1 MTASRQGRIEA
12 VLPLGP
18 LQEGLLFHATLEEN
32 AAGHY
37 VVQLLIDL
45 DGELR
50 PDILRS
56 AVISVVDRH
65 ESLRAA
71 FRQRRSG
78 QPVQT
83 IVRTVEV
90 PWRAVPATDGAQT
103 DGAATEGAATE
114 GAATEGA
121 ATEGAATEGA
131 ATEGEGATDEAGA
144 ERIADADRAAPF
156 DLTRPPLMRCA
167 LVRLGPRRH
176 RLILTFHHLVVDGWS
191 LPVLVRELMAA
202 YAEGGQAHGLPAAVP
217 YRDYLAWVAGRDRAA
232 SRARW
237 QRSLAGLAG
246 ATRLSTVG
254 NLTSATEPPR
264 RLVTNV
270 PAGLQ
275 AEITA
280 FSRKHG
286 LTQNTVLQG
295 AWGLLLGRLTGR
307 DDVVFGATVSGRP
320 AELAG
325 AEEIVGLLITTIPV
339 RVRTGRTTS
348 VRDFLSAL
356 QSEQAE
362 LIEHHHVPLAD
373 IHAAAGGV
381 DSGGGDLF
389 DTLLVVENYPYDP
402 AAFPSTPDLRVS
414 RVSGRDATHY
424 PLTLVAFPRD
434 GELRLEFV
442 FRTDAF
448 DEDRVERIATQ
459 LLCVLAGMVEEPDRP
474 VSTLDLMSPPERH
487 RVLVGWNATEVGVR
501 SATLAELFEC
511 QVCRDPGALAV
522 LDAGG
527 GLSFGEVDGRA
538 NRLARLLVR
547 RGVGPESVVGVLLPR
562 SASWL
567 VGLLAVVKAGGVYL
581 PLDPSYPV
589 ERLAFVVGDAVP
601 LVVVTDAETF
611 GRWGS
616 ELPGMEWV
624 VGDDEQTVVELG
636 GLSSVRVDD
645 VERVSPSRL
654 GNAAWVIY
662 TSGSSGRPKGVVVS
676 HAGVASLVATFNRVV
691 PSGSGDRVLQ
701 FASPGFDVTFAEL
714 SLSVLSGAGLVV
726 APEDARAGV
735 ALAEFAVKHG
745 LTHLVV
751 PPSVLTTVPD
761 GVEFPGSASLVVG
774 TEEVPTGLVG
784 RWAAGR
790 VMVNAYGPTEVTV
803 NSTLWRCDPEWVGR
817 RLPIGSP
824 DVNTRAYVLD
834 PGLRPVPVGVAG
846 ELYLAGDGLARGYLG
861 RPGLTAERFVACP
874 FGGPGERMY
883 RTGDLVAW
891 QADGSL
897 DFLGRVDDQVKVRGF
912 RIEPGEIEAV
922 LLRHPGI
929 ARAAV
934 VAHETSTD
942 GGVMADRRLVAYL
955 VPSDDDVPDT
965 ARLRAHVAADLP
977 DYMVPSAFVVLQ
989 ALPLLPNGKLDRA
1002 ALPAPEA
1009 STTSGVG
1016 RSPRNPREE
1025 LLAGLFADTLDLPT
1039 IGIDDNFFH
1048 HGGHSLLAIRLIH
1061 RIRQTFGVGLSLRA
1075 LFDAPTVAGLAERLA
1090 TPTVERPA
1098 LRPSIREGDLPVS
1111 AAQQRLLYQQTAEGT
1126 NPAYNV
1132 PFALRLVGDLDRD
1145 ALQQAVRDLV
1155 RRHESLRTVFPSVES
1170 AAGTAGQRILDP
1182 DHADVD
1188 LRQVATNAGALPD
1201 DLAAASRYAF
1211 GLTREIPLRPYLFA
1225 IGAREHVLLLLFHHI
1240 AVDEWS
1246 VDPLVRE
1253 LAHAYAVRRAGGTP
1267 TWAPL
1272 HVQYSDFAAWERQ
1285 VLGDETDPAS
1295 LVARELDF
1303 WREALRGLPE
1313 QLELPTDRPRPSV
1326 ASYAG
1331 AVARFSIPVDLHAHI
1346 RGLARESGSSVF
1358 MVVQAALAALLSRLG
1373 AGTDIPIGTP
1383 VAGRNDPGLDDLVGF
1398 FVNTVVLRTDTSGDP
1413 SFAGLLARVR
1423 QGDLAAFDHQEV
1435 PFEQVVEAVNPVRS
1449 LARHPLFQVMLAHA
1463 YAHDIPTLE
1472 GLSTSVVDVN
1482 TKTSKFDLTVNV
1494 VESVTG
1500 HGIQGLVEYRTD
1512 LFDADTIDRFARWLV
1527 RLLVSA
1533 VTDPTRPLSGLE
1545 LLPADERQR
1554 VLAKWNDTAISA
1566 APETLPTL
1574 FERQVRRDPAA
1585 LAVSDDGGGLSFAD
1599 VEAQANRLARL
1610 LIRRGVGPESVVGV
1624 LLPRSAQW
1632 LVALLAAMKAGA
1644 AYLPLDPSYPADRL
1658 SFVLADAS
1666 PVVVVTDTET
1676 HARWSSEL
1684 PCRTWVVTDEES
1696 TAAEVAHLAPT
1707 EVADVE
1713 RRSPLRLTNP
1723 AWLIY
1728 TSGSTGRPK
1737 GVVVSHAG
1745 VVSLVATFNRVVP
1758 SGPGDR
1764 VLQFASPGFD
1774 VTFAELSVSVLSGA
1788 TLVVAPDHARAGDAL
1803 AAFAVKHAL
1812 THLVVPP
1819 SVLATIPAD
1828 VGFPESASLVVGTE
1842 EVPTGLAARWASGRV
1857 MVNAYGPTEVTVNS
1871 TFWRCDPSWDGH
1883 RLPIGVPDANT
1894 RAYVLDP
1901 ALRPAPVGVAG
1912 ELYLAGDGLARGYLG
1927 KPGLTA
1933 ERFVACPYGDH
1944 VGARMYR
1951 TGDLVRWRP
1960 DGNLDFLGRVDEQL
1974 KLRGFRIEPGE
1985 IEAAVLRHPGIS
1997 RAAVVA
2003 HETLAEEGA
2012 VPDRRLVAY
2021 LVPSED
2027 GVPDTPRL
2035 RAALA
2040 DELPDYMV
2048 PSAYVVIEAL
2058 PRLPNGKLDRAALP
2072 APELPA
2078 LRDGRKPRNA
2088 REEVLAGIFADVL
2101 GTPAA
2106 GPSVG
2111 IDDNFFHLGGHSLLA
2126 IRLINRIRQVFD
2138 ADLTLRTLFDSPTI
2152 AGLVHHLESARSAR
2166 PALRRR
2172 DHAGSVPVSTEQARL
2187 LYQFAAEGPNPTY
2200 NVPVAIRLR
2209 GQLDRAALAAALR
2222 DVVERHECLRTL
2234 FGDIDGD
2241 PTQVVVDVDDAA
2253 VGPHWVQTDERR
2265 LADEVSAAAAYSFD
2279 LFSEAPVRATVF
2291 ALAEEECV
2299 LLLLFHHIAV
2309 DEWSMDPLLRDLAT
2323 SYDRRRRGEEPSWRP
2338 QPVRYSDFAAW
2349 QRECL
2354 GDPDDPGSVAAQQL
2368 TFWRETLRGLPEQ
2381 VELPSDRPRPA
2392 VASAAGGS
2400 VSVPVPDELRDC
2412 LQALARRTGVSLLMV
2427 LQAGVAAVLT
2437 RAGAG
2442 TDIPMGT
2449 PVAGR
2454 NDPALDELVGFF
2466 VNTVV
2471 VRTDTSG
2478 SPSFAELLAR
2488 VRQGG
2493 LAAFDHQEVPFEQV
2507 VEAVNPVRSAG
2518 RHPLFQVMVAH
2529 GQMRSEPV
2537 HLDGLAARFEPV
2549 STGTAKFDLALSFT
2563 QDLDTQEL
2571 TVLVEY
2577 RVELFEAETV
2587 ERFVEWLLRLLE
2599 SAVSDPTRRLGDLDL
2614 MSPPERQRVLVGWNA
2629 TEVGVLSATLAE
2641 LFECQVCRDPG
2652 ALAVWCEGVGLSFGE
2667 VDGRANRLARLLI
2680 RRGVGPESVV
2690 GVLLP
2695 RSASWLVGLL
2705 AVVKAGGV
2713 YLPLDPSYPVERLA
2727 FVVGDAVPSVVV
2739 TDAETFGRWGSELA
2753 GVEWVVAD
2761 DEQTVVEL
2769 GGLSPDGVGDA
2780 ERVSPLRLAHPAWV
2794 IYTSGS
2800 SGRPKGVV
2808 VPHAG
2813 VASLVEVF
2821 NRTVPSGP
2829 GDRVLQFAS
2838 PGFDVTFAELSL
2850 AVLSGAALVV
2860 APDHARAGEGLAEF
2874 AVKHGLTHLVV
2885 PPSVLATVPDGVEFP
2900 GSASLVVGTE
2910 EVPTGLA
2917 GRWAAG
2923 RVMVNAYGPTEV
2935 TVNSTLWRCDPS
2947 WSGSRL
2953 PIGSPDVN
2961 TRAYVLDPGLRPVPV
2976 GVAGELY
2983 LAGDGLARGYLGRP
2997 GLTAERFV
3005 ACPFGGPGER
3015 MYRTGDLVA
3024 WRADGSLD
3032 FLGRVDDQVKV
3043 RGFRIEPGEIEAV
3056 LLRHPAIAR
3065 AAVAV
3070 QETAAGSGG
3079 VPDRRLVAYV
3089 VAGAVAGPG
3098 AVAGAP
3104 RSVDAAELRA
3114 HVAAELPDYMVPMA
3128 YVVLDELPRLP
3139 NGKLDRAALPA
3150 PEASTTGG
3158 GRSPRN
3164 PREEELAELF
3174 ADTLDLPTIGI
3185 DDNFF
3190 HHGGH
3195 SLLAIRLIHRVRKA
3209 IGRKVSVAELFAHS
3223 TVAQLAEYLDQAGRA
3238 EATGRSA
3245 LRTLLPLRES
3255 ASPTVPPLFCVH
3267 ALFGLA
3273 WPFAGL
3279 LRHLD
3284 DERPV
3289 FGLQARGL
3297 ADPGT
3302 VMPATID
3309 EMAADYVGLIRTVQP
3324 EGPYHLLGWSFGG
3337 LVAHTMATQ
3346 LRTQGADVAFLGLVD
3361 AYPLEEAERAAGD
3374 LDAEQDALA
3383 FLSRLAGLA
3392 SDGPLDRTTVLR
3404 SLTAVD
3410 SDGTASGPAAALD
3423 STILSAV
3430 VDVATHASTLMRKA
3444 THEVVDG
3451 DILFVA
3457 ATADKAGT
3465 TLTPRRWEAYVSG
3478 RIDTYDVACLH
3489 TELTDPGP
3497 LAAWAPIVDARLR
3510 DSAERRAAGGQQ
3522 NHTT

>member
-83 IVRTVEV
+83 ILRTVEV

-114 GAATEGA
+114 GAATEG
-121 ATEGAATEGA
+121 
-131 ATEGEGATDEAGA
+131 EGATDEAGS

-474 VSTLDLMSPPERH
+474 VSTLELMSPPERQ

-538 NRLARLLVR
+538 NRLARLLIR

-616 ELPGMEWV
+616 ELAGVEWV

-714 SLSVLSGAGLVV
+714 SLAILSGAGLVV

-751 PPSVLTTVPD
+751 PPSVLATVPE

-774 TEEVPTGLVG
+774 TEEVPAGLAG

-803 NSTLWRCDPEWVGR
+803 NSTLWRCDPSWSGS

-824 DVNTRAYVLD
+824 DANTRAYVLD

-922 LLRHPGI
+922 LLRHPAI

-934 VAHETSTD
+934 VVRETSTD

-965 ARLRAHVAADLP
+965 ARLRAHLAADLP
-977 DYMVPSAFVVLQ
+977 DYMVPSAFVILDE
-989 ALPLLPNGKLDRA
+989 LPLLPNGKLDRPA
-1002 ALPAPEA
+1002 LRALPAPEA
-1009 STTSGVG
+1009 STTTGGG

-1025 LLAGLFADTLDLPT
+1025 LLADLFADVLDLPT
-1039 IGIDDNFFH
+1039 LGIDDNFFH
-1048 HGGHSLLAIRLIH
+1048 HGGHSLLLVVLQN
-1061 RIRQTFGVGLSLRA
+1061 RIRKA
-1075 LFDAPTVAGLAERLA
+1075 LGRRVPIPDLFAHPTVAL
-1090 TPTVERPA
+1090 
-1098 LRPSIREGDLPVS
+1098 
-1111 AAQQRLLYQQTAEGT
+1111 
-1126 NPAYNV
+1126 
-1132 PFALRLVGDLDRD
+1132 
-1145 ALQQAVRDLV
+1145 
-1155 RRHESLRTVFPSVES
+1155 
-1170 AAGTAGQRILDP
+1170 
-1182 DHADVD
+1182 
-1188 LRQVATNAGALPD
+1188 
-1201 DLAAASRYAF
+1201 
-1211 GLTREIPLRPYLFA
+1211 
-1225 IGAREHVLLLLFHHI
+1225 
-1240 AVDEWS
+1240 
-1246 VDPLVRE
+1246 
-1253 LAHAYAVRRAGGTP
+1253 
-1267 TWAPL
+1267 
-1272 HVQYSDFAAWERQ
+1272 
-1285 VLGDETDPAS
+1285 
-1295 LVARELDF
+1295 
-1303 WREALRGLPE
+1303 
-1313 QLELPTDRPRPSV
+1313 
-1326 ASYAG
+1326 
-1331 AVARFSIPVDLHAHI
+1331 
-1346 RGLARESGSSVF
+1346 
-1358 MVVQAALAALLSRLG
+1358 
-1373 AGTDIPIGTP
+1373 
-1383 VAGRNDPGLDDLVGF
+1383 
-1398 FVNTVVLRTDTSGDP
+1398 
-1413 SFAGLLARVR
+1413 
-1423 QGDLAAFDHQEV
+1423 
-1435 PFEQVVEAVNPVRS
+1435 
-1449 LARHPLFQVMLAHA
+1449 
-1463 YAHDIPTLE
+1463 
-1472 GLSTSVVDVN
+1472 
-1482 TKTSKFDLTVNV
+1482 
-1494 VESVTG
+1494 
-1500 HGIQGLVEYRTD
+1500 
-1512 LFDADTIDRFARWLV
+1512 
-1527 RLLVSA
+1527 
-1533 VTDPTRPLSGLE
+1533 
-1545 LLPADERQR
+1545 
-1554 VLAKWNDTAISA
+1554 
-1566 APETLPTL
+1566 
-1574 FERQVRRDPAA
+1574 
-1585 LAVSDDGGGLSFAD
+1585 
-1599 VEAQANRLARL
+1599 
-1610 LIRRGVGPESVVGV
+1610 
-1624 LLPRSAQW
+1624 
-1632 LVALLAAMKAGA
+1632 
-1644 AYLPLDPSYPADRL
+1644 
-1658 SFVLADAS
+1658 
-1666 PVVVVTDTET
+1666 
-1676 HARWSSEL
+1676 
-1684 PCRTWVVTDEES
+1684 
-1696 TAAEVAHLAPT
+1696 
-1707 EVADVE
+1707 
-1713 RRSPLRLTNP
+1713 
-1723 AWLIY
+1723 
-1728 TSGSTGRPK
+1728 
-1737 GVVVSHAG
+1737 
-1745 VVSLVATFNRVVP
+1745 
-1758 SGPGDR
+1758 
-1764 VLQFASPGFD
+1764 
-1774 VTFAELSVSVLSGA
+1774 
-1788 TLVVAPDHARAGDAL
+1788 
-1803 AAFAVKHAL
+1803 
-1812 THLVVPP
+1812 
-1819 SVLATIPAD
+1819 
-1828 VGFPESASLVVGTE
+1828 
-1842 EVPTGLAARWASGRV
+1842 
-1857 MVNAYGPTEVTVNS
+1857 
-1871 TFWRCDPSWDGH
+1871 
-1883 RLPIGVPDANT
+1883 
-1894 RAYVLDP
+1894 
-1901 ALRPAPVGVAG
+1901 
-1912 ELYLAGDGLARGYLG
+1912 
-1927 KPGLTA
+1927 
-1933 ERFVACPYGDH
+1933 
-1944 VGARMYR
+1944 
-1951 TGDLVRWRP
+1951 
-1960 DGNLDFLGRVDEQL
+1960 
-1974 KLRGFRIEPGE
+1974 
-1985 IEAAVLRHPGIS
+1985 
-1997 RAAVVA
+1997 
-2003 HETLAEEGA
+2003 
-2012 VPDRRLVAY
+2012 
-2021 LVPSED
+2021 
-2027 GVPDTPRL
+2027 
-2035 RAALA
+2035 
-2040 DELPDYMV
+2040 
-2048 PSAYVVIEAL
+2048 
-2058 PRLPNGKLDRAALP
+2058 
-2072 APELPA
+2072 
-2078 LRDGRKPRNA
+2078 
-2088 REEVLAGIFADVL
+2088 
-2101 GTPAA
+2101 
-2106 GPSVG
+2106 
-2111 IDDNFFHLGGHSLLA
+2111 
-2126 IRLINRIRQVFD
+2126 
-2138 ADLTLRTLFDSPTI
+2138 
-2152 AGLVHHLESARSAR
+2152 
-2166 PALRRR
+2166 
-2172 DHAGSVPVSTEQARL
+2172 
-2187 LYQFAAEGPNPTY
+2187 
-2200 NVPVAIRLR
+2200 
-2209 GQLDRAALAAALR
+2209 
-2222 DVVERHECLRTL
+2222 
-2234 FGDIDGD
+2234 
-2241 PTQVVVDVDDAA
+2241 
-2253 VGPHWVQTDERR
+2253 
-2265 LADEVSAAAAYSFD
+2265 
-2279 LFSEAPVRATVF
+2279 
-2291 ALAEEECV
+2291 
-2299 LLLLFHHIAV
+2299 
-2309 DEWSMDPLLRDLAT
+2309 
-2323 SYDRRRRGEEPSWRP
+2323 
-2338 QPVRYSDFAAW
+2338 
-2349 QRECL
+2349 
-2354 GDPDDPGSVAAQQL
+2354 
-2368 TFWRETLRGLPEQ
+2368 
-2381 VELPSDRPRPA
+2381 
-2392 VASAAGGS
+2392 
-2400 VSVPVPDELRDC
+2400 
-2412 LQALARRTGVSLLMV
+2412 
-2427 LQAGVAAVLT
+2427 
-2437 RAGAG
+2437 
-2442 TDIPMGT
+2442 
-2449 PVAGR
+2449 
-2454 NDPALDELVGFF
+2454 
-2466 VNTVV
+2466 
-2471 VRTDTSG
+2471 
-2478 SPSFAELLAR
+2478 
-2488 VRQGG
+2488 
-2493 LAAFDHQEVPFEQV
+2493 
-2507 VEAVNPVRSAG
+2507 
-2518 RHPLFQVMVAH
+2518 
-2529 GQMRSEPV
+2529 
-2537 HLDGLAARFEPV
+2537 
-2549 STGTAKFDLALSFT
+2549 
-2563 QDLDTQEL
+2563 
-2571 TVLVEY
+2571 
-2577 RVELFEAETV
+2577 
-2587 ERFVEWLLRLLE
+2587 
-2599 SAVSDPTRRLGDLDL
+2599 
-2614 MSPPERQRVLVGWNA
+2614 
-2629 TEVGVLSATLAE
+2629 
-2641 LFECQVCRDPG
+2641 
-2652 ALAVWCEGVGLSFGE
+2652 
-2667 VDGRANRLARLLI
+2667 
-2680 RRGVGPESVV
+2680 
-2690 GVLLP
+2690 
-2695 RSASWLVGLL
+2695 
-2705 AVVKAGGV
+2705 
-2713 YLPLDPSYPVERLA
+2713 
-2727 FVVGDAVPSVVV
+2727 
-2739 TDAETFGRWGSELA
+2739 
-2753 GVEWVVAD
+2753 
-2761 DEQTVVEL
+2761 
-2769 GGLSPDGVGDA
+2769 
-2780 ERVSPLRLAHPAWV
+2780 
-2794 IYTSGS
+2794 
-2800 SGRPKGVV
+2800 
-2808 VPHAG
+2808 
-2813 VASLVEVF
+2813 
-2821 NRTVPSGP
+2821 
-2829 GDRVLQFAS
+2829 
-2838 PGFDVTFAELSL
+2838 
-2850 AVLSGAALVV
+2850 
-2860 APDHARAGEGLAEF
+2860 
-2874 AVKHGLTHLVV
+2874 
-2885 PPSVLATVPDGVEFP
+2885 
-2900 GSASLVVGTE
+2900 
-2910 EVPTGLA
+2910 
-2917 GRWAAG
+2917 
-2923 RVMVNAYGPTEV
+2923 
-2935 TVNSTLWRCDPS
+2935 
-2947 WSGSRL
+2947 
-2953 PIGSPDVN
+2953 
-2961 TRAYVLDPGLRPVPV
+2961 
-2976 GVAGELY
+2976 
-2983 LAGDGLARGYLGRP
+2983 
-2997 GLTAERFV
+2997 
-3005 ACPFGGPGER
+3005 
-3015 MYRTGDLVA
+3015 
-3024 WRADGSLD
+3024 
-3032 FLGRVDDQVKV
+3032 
-3043 RGFRIEPGEIEAV
+3043 
-3056 LLRHPAIAR
+3056 
-3065 AAVAV
+3065 
-3070 QETAAGSGG
+3070 
-3079 VPDRRLVAYV
+3079 
-3089 VAGAVAGPG
+3089 
-3098 AVAGAP
+3098 
-3104 RSVDAAELRA
+3104 
-3114 HVAAELPDYMVPMA
+3114 
-3128 YVVLDELPRLP
+3128 
-3139 NGKLDRAALPA
+3139 
-3150 PEASTTGG
+3150 
-3158 GRSPRN
+3158 
-3164 PREEELAELF
+3164 
-3174 ADTLDLPTIGI
+3174 
-3185 DDNFF
+3185 
-3190 HHGGH
+3190 
-3195 SLLAIRLIHRVRKA
+3195 
-3209 IGRKVSVAELFAHS
+3209 
-3223 TVAQLAEYLDQAGRA
+3223 LAEYLDQAA
-3238 EATGRSA
+3238 LVDATGRSAPA